1 MGFEINKFW
10 TKKGFWR
17 RRWIMS
23 NHIHAVITSSNKSFK
38 RFPAIWC
45 LFNNTFIS
53 YLNVCKEMNSQYRNA
68 ASLALLCSFQCYS
81 ICHVHYDCTLA
92 SISRFKQIRFGYN
105 HKINIFK
112 FIIANKAQLISL
124 KSEIWNIVKQLWKDF
139 LNHGSSWQSLIWF
152 QVSNFI

>member
-23 NHIHAVITSSNKSFK
+23 NHIHAVIASSNKSFK

-53 YLNVCKEMNSQYRNA
+53 SLNVCKEMSSQYTNA
-68 ASLALLCSFQCYS
+68 ASLDLLCSFQCYS

-92 SISRFKQIRFGYN
+92 SISISNKFVLVITIEVIFANLSQGKTYRIRIRNMKHCGTIM
-105 HKINIFK
+105 KRV
-112 FIIANKAQLISL
+112 S
-124 KSEIWNIVKQLWKDF
+124 
-139 LNHGSSWQSLIWF
+139 QS
-152 QVSNFI
+152 